1 MLGPKFRDNFSFLPL
16 VGTRARILIAASD
29 DHFKLISSQRT
40 CYTLTVRIQMLND
53 DFNLIYKAEDK
64 SNVRLNRRM
73 MGKFKATLDELELK
87 ELLLH
92 RRKFTW
98 TGYHHS
104 QNSQSP
110 STPSVTDKNG

>member
-1 MLGPKFRDNFSFLPL
+1 
-16 VGTRARILIAASD
+16 
-29 DHFKLISSQRT
+29 
-40 CYTLTVRIQMLND
+40 
-53 DFNLIYKAEDK
+53 
-64 SNVRLNRRM
+64 
-73 MGKFKATLDELELK
+73 LK